1 MTVSGD
7 HSHVIIA
14 RRAATIAFIVLL
26 PVLLVT
32 SNIRYLLGDVAF
44 YKYGFREYDA
54 EQVTDVPLYELD
66 RAAAEIVD
74 YFEND
79 ADELR
84 IVVSERDR
92 EVALFNEQE
101 VVHMKDVKGLVQLM
115 FRLNEVALAYV
126 MLYIG
131 AVILWA
137 REKPLRSLAVEA
149 LMGIAAGVVVLAGV
163 GAFAVTGFD
172 AFWTKFH
179 QIAFSN
185 DLWLLDP
192 DTDRLIQMFPEPF
205 WQQAVYLLGAI
216 TLVEVAAITLLSL
229 GFLVMTRQNGGGG
242 PPAPATRQ
250 HPVHDT
256 HESAPLSQ

>member
-1 MTVSGD
+1 M
-7 HSHVIIA
+7 IA
-14 RRAATIAFIVLL
+14 RRLATILFIVML

-54 EQVTDVPLYELD
+54 EQVTEVPLYELD
-66 RAAAEIVD
+66 RAAAEMVS

-79 ADELR
+79 ANELR

-92 EVALFNEQE
+92 EVALFNQQE
-101 VVHMKDVKGLVQLM
+101 VTHMRDVKALVQLM

-126 MLYIG
+126 MLYVA

-137 REKPLRSLAVEA
+137 REKPLRSLAFES
-149 LMGIAAGVVVLAGV
+149 LMGIGV
-163 GAFAVTGFD
+163 GIAVLVGVGVFALTGFD

-179 QIAFSN
+179 EIAFSN

-205 WQQAVYLLGAI
+205 WQQAVYLLGAM
-216 TLVEVAAITLLSL
+216 TLVEVAAITLVSL
-229 GFLVMTRQNGGGG
+229 GYLVFTRRALPP
-242 PPAPATRQ
+242 PPAPRR
-250 HPVHDT
+250 PERPIREPR
-256 HESAPLSQ
+256 ESTVISQ